1 MVLFQPSGPATVWD
15 LSYYFG
21 NGQPAEIS
29 FWIVG
34 IVGILFGLFLFSSY
48 LNNRKPEHLYWGF
61 SFSILW
67 ILAHLLIFG
76 GSYAVLLEPVPAMIS
91 ALMVGFLAAGL
102 LKAVKPGSFLANWF
116 VYYVLVMSFLIGFF
130 KLENMQTALPW
141 FSLVVPIVVILLHV
155 PSALL
160 IVILPLGT
168 RGENGKAALAM
179 TFAGILMGLVGLL
192 LAGATVL
199 PQFGLSLGDF
209 YLEIVFTAFPFVL
222 LAAAVCFA
230 WGTFVPKSWR
240 FDIPGVELE

>member
-34 IVGILFGLFLFSSY
+34 IIGILFGLFLFSSY
-48 LNNRKPEHLYWGF
+48 LNKRKPEHLYWGF
-61 SFSILW
+61 SFAILW
-67 ILAHLLIFG
+67 ILAHLVIFG
-76 GSYAVLLEPVPAMIS
+76 GSYAILLEEVPAMLG
-91 ALMVGFLAAGL
+91 ALMVGLLATGV
-102 LKAVKPGSFLANWF
+102 LKATKPEGKLSEYY
-116 VYYVLVMSFLIGFF
+116 VYYVLVMSFLIAFF

-141 FSLVVPIVVILLHV
+141 FAMVVPIVVILLHV

-160 IVILPLGT
+160 IVILPLGS
-168 RGENGKAALAM
+168 RSENGKAALMM
-179 TFAGILMGLVGLL
+179 TFVGILMGLVGLL

-199 PQFGLSLGDF
+199 PMFGLSLGDF

-230 WGTFVPKSWR
+230 WGTFVPKSWG
-240 FDIPGVELE
+240 FDIPGIELE